1 MKELTYQQ
9 IIEIAQREKAL
20 TVKNIASAIA
30 GLIHKSTDEYGEYGE
45 YEYEKDPRKKMRDLA
60 QLIKDESIT
69 VFSDSNDYHNLAVDY
84 ARQELFDCAIWI
96 LKRGLK
102 KYPLSQ
108 DLLAD
113 TILYGKESGQL
124 EECEN
129 ALSSLLLVDKESWG
143 WRAYSFTI
151 DYYLD
156 EINRLP
162 KGASRNKLKREI
174 HKLADEFIEYAQRDP
189 EAVDRA
195 YCKKADVTKEIGGE
209 KSQEEYLLA
218 GYNKNPSAPQ
228 CALRLADMMFE
239 QGEYSKVLDYLQK
252 CKYAINNP
260 QPDINP
266 AYVYLLYAM
275 SKTSKLMIET
285 PDGNYSEKQSEIEQI
300 YRDFHTAIKSFPINQ
315 TYENA
320 ARRTIKMLEIQT
332 GINDRTPDLD
342 DDDVY

>member
-1 MKELTYQQ
+1 MKKLTYQQ
-9 IIEIAQREKAL
+9 LIEMVQKEKSL
-20 TVKNIASAIA
+20 TIKNVVSVIASLVHLSA
-30 GLIHKSTDEYGEYGE
+30 DEFDEYGE
-45 YEYEKDPRKKMRDLA
+45 YEYEQDPRKKMRNLA
-60 QLIKDESIT
+60 KLITDESLT

-84 ARQELFDCAIWI
+84 ARQDLFDCAIWI

-102 KYPLSQ
+102 KYPLAP

-156 EINRLP
+156 KINRLP
-162 KGASRNKLKREI
+162 KGPDRNKLKEEI
-174 HKLADEFIEYAQRDP
+174 HKLADEFIEYSQRDP
-189 EAVDRA
+189 DAVDRA
-195 YCKKADVTKEIGGE
+195 YCKKAEVLKEIGGE
-209 KSQEEYLLA
+209 GDQEKYLME
-218 GYNKNPSAPQ
+218 GYNKYPSAPQ
-228 CALRLADMMFE
+228 CSLRLADMMFE
-239 QGEYSKVLDYLQK
+239 RGEYSKVLDYLQK

-275 SKTSKLMIET
+275 SKTSKLMIDT
-285 PDGNYSEKQSEIEQI
+285 PDGNYDEKQFEIAGI
-300 YRDFHTAIKSFPINQ
+300 YKDFHTAIKSFSINQ

-320 ARRTIKMLEIQT
+320 ARRTIRMLEIQT
-332 GINDRTPDLD
+332 GIRDKTPDTD
-342 DDDVY
+342 EDGIF